1 MEPTPKISNTLAEK
15 AIHWY
20 SRPDVRVAV
29 EKINDDYL
37 YWSDAKYRPLPEGM
51 SADELWAVVKFSR
64 RVHQVFEWPKY
75 HITVSVTNF
84 MQRVCHDLDMNFGGS
99 WGSGNLLPEEG
110 RERYLISSLMEEAIS
125 SSQMEGAATTRR
137 VAKNMLRRNQSPK
150 DRSQQMILNN
160 YRAIQYL
167 VEHKN
172 DPLDED
178 FILNVHRLMTFKTMK
193 NPMDAGRFRSANDDI
208 NVANEITGEIVHTPP
223 ASQDIPMFLNELCEF
238 VNNERNPVFIHPIIK
253 AIIVHFMIAYVH
265 PFVDGNGRTARALFY
280 WYMLKQGYWLM
291 EYLSISRIIYRSKTS
306 YENAFICTEN
316 DSMDMGYFINYH
328 LKVMS
333 QSFKE
338 LREYIQ
344 RKKVS
349 IHEVASLP
357 NMQGLN
363 RRQIEILTVFNV
375 DPGTMMTVKEVQN
388 RFGVSD
394 PTARQDLMILVGK
407 GFLTEIDINKVKKGF
422 VKAVKP
428 VEAKVKE
435 ADKE

>member
-1 MEPTPKISNTLAEK
+1 MEPTPKISKTLAEK

-37 YWSDAKYRPLPEGM
+37 YWSDAKYRPLPDGV
-51 SADELWAVVKFSR
+51 SAEELWAVVKFSR

-75 HITVSVTNF
+75 HISVSVTNF

-110 RERYLISSLMEEAIS
+110 RERCLISSLMEEAIS

-137 VAKNMLRRNQSPK
+137 VAKDMLRRNQSPK

-178 FILNVHRLMTFKTMK
+178 FILNIHRLMTFKTMK
-193 NPMDAGRFRSANDDI
+193 NPLDAGRFRSANDDI

-223 ASQDIPMFLNELCEF
+223 ASQDIPMFLHELCEF

-253 AIIVHFMIAYVH
+253 AIIFHFMIAYVH

-306 YENAFICTEN
+306 YENAFLCTEN

-428 VEAKVKE
+428 VV
-435 ADKE
+435 

>member
-1 MEPTPKISNTLAEK
+1 MEPTPKISQSSAEK
-15 AIHWY
+15 VIRLYA
-20 SRPDVRVAV
+20 RPDVRAAV

-37 YWSDAKYRPLPEGM
+37 YWSDVKYRPLPDGM
-51 SADELWAVVKFSR
+51 SAEDLWAVVKFSR
-64 RVHQVFEWPKY
+64 RVNQVFEWPKY

-99 WGSGNLLPEEG
+99 WGSGSLLPEEG

-125 SSQMEGAATTRR
+125 SSQMEGAVTTRR
-137 VAKNMLRRNQSPK
+137 VAKEMLRRNQSPK

-167 VEHKN
+167 VEHKEN
-172 DPLDED
+172 TLSEA
-178 FILNVHRLMTFKTMK
+178 FILDVHRLMTFKTMK
-193 NPMDAGRFRSANDDI
+193 NAEDAGRFRSANDDI
-208 NVANEITGEIVHTPP
+208 RVVNEITGEVVHTPP
-223 ASQDIPMFLNELCEF
+223 AAREIPVFIEALCEF
-238 VNNERNPVFIHPIIK
+238 VNHEQDSVFIHPIIK
-253 AIIVHFMIAYVH
+253 AIILHFMIAYIH

-306 YENAFICTEN
+306 YEKAFLCTEN
-316 DSMDMGYFINYH
+316 DGMDMDYFINYH

-344 RKKVS
+344 RKKRS
-349 IHEVASLP
+349 IRETALLP
-357 NMQGLN
+357 KMHGLN

-375 DPGTMMTVKEVQN
+375 TPDKIMTVKEVQN

-394 PTARQDLMILVGK
+394 PTARQDLVSLVEK
-407 GFLTEIDINKVKKGF
+407 GFLTEIEINKVKKGF
-422 VKAVKP
+422 VKVNPAQREESKI
-428 VEAKVKE
+428 KN
-435 ADKE
+435 

>member
-37 YWSDAKYRPLPEGM
+37 YWSDAKYRPLPDGM

-193 NPMDAGRFRSANDDI
+193 NPVDAGRFRSANDDI

-223 ASQDIPMFLNELCEF
+223 TSQDIPMFLNELCEF

-316 DSMDMGYFINYH
+316 DSMDLGYFINYH

-428 VEAKVKE
+428 VV
-435 ADKE
+435 